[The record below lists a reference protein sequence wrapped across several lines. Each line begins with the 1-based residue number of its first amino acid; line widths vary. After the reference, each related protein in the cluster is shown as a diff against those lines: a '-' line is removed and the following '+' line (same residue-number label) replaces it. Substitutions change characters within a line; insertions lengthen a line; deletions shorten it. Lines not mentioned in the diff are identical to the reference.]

1 MSTDLERQLARFA
14 EALDREAPTIP
25 FDDLVGRATVT
36 VEVDL
41 LERLSTDRAYQVDG
55 APWIDATV
63 SHDEHGERDVL
74 IELAPAVV
82 IRRPTWWRVAL
93 TVAVAA
99 AVAVVALVAIER
111 SGDEAHPADFPDL
124 TTTLVSP
131 RNGFSI
137 RHPDGVVVTPA
148 EQLWDFGEQVD
159 DDFDVVQT
167 GLDAVF
173 KGASTKFP
181 GGIMCLDTE
190 DEPIPCGSLDEQ
202 VDQHVSNVLP
212 GGCGVPHSRQAE
224 VTIDG
229 RPGRVAECPNHIEA
243 TVVTGGRLYLFT
255 LTHDRSD
262 ARAVFDAF
270 VATVDLTPETAVDF
284 PAMTTTFVSPTYGY
298 SFKFHDRG
306 GLAPATEL
314 WDPVNQPLVPR
325 NLDNRV
331 DGVETGLLAYFEAAS
346 TPIPDGVPID
356 EWVDEYVTPRAAGGC
371 GVPRSEQAEITVD
384 GQPGRVARC
393 DHAEATVVAGGRLYL
408 FTGPNDDRRWFEAW
422 ITTIDLTP

>member
-1 MSTDLERQLARFA
+1 MSRLTDRLERDLREVAAAADPSASAWQSIAAR
-14 EALDREAPTIP
+14 LDEDA
-25 FDDLVGRATVT
+25 GS
-36 VEVDL
+36 EV
-41 LERLSTDRAYQVDG
+41 
-55 APWIDATV
+55 P
-63 SHDEHGERDVL
+63 
-74 IELAPAVV
+74 LAPASAPDRSKRSVW
-82 IRRPTWWRVAL
+82 I
-93 TVAVAA
+93 VAA
-99 AVAVVALVAIER
+99 AAALILITGSIAVLTSV
-111 SGDEAHPADFPDL
+111 GDDPSISTAGSDL
-124 TTTLVSP
+124 TTTFVSP

-137 RHPDGVVVTPA
+137 KHPDGASVTPA
-148 EQLWDFGEQVD
+148 EQLWGFGEQVD
-159 DDFDVVQT
+159 DEFDVVET

-173 KGASTKFP
+173 KGASTTFP
-181 GGIMCLDTE
+181 GGVMCLDTE

-202 VDQHVSNVLP
+202 VDRLLDDLP
-212 GGCGVPHSRQAE
+212 GGCGVPHSQQAE
-224 VTIDG
+224 ITIDG
-229 RPGRVAECPNHIEA
+229 RSGRVAECPNHIEA
-243 TVVTGGRLYLFT
+243 TVVAGGRLYLFT
-255 LTHDRSD
+255 LSHDRSD

-314 WDPVNQPLVPR
+314 WDPANQPLVPR

-346 TPIPDGVPID
+346 TPIPDGIPID
-356 EWVDEYVTPRAAGGC
+356 EWVDEHVTPRAAGGC

-408 FTGPNDDRRWFEAW
+408 FTGPNDERGWFEAW
-422 ITTIDLTP
+422 ITTIDLTPETAVVP